1 MSVAISRYNEIIKEY
16 DRKRLKLFHD
26 KDAKQK
32 EIYSKVPRIK
42 EIDDTIASL
51 SVSTAKDLL
60 LSPNASSTNPLSN
73 MRKQIATLKQEKESL
88 ISSNFPKGFLD
99 PVYECNDC
107 RDTGFLGN
115 SRCHCFKKQIIDALY
130 EQSNLKEILALE
142 NFEHFDISLFSNT
155 QTDSSTGLTPIDN
168 MYRNLEIANDF
179 VNNFGT
185 NFSNLFIYGATG
197 VGKTFLTNCIAK
209 KLMDSSYSVAY
220 LSSIRLFEILA
231 DVTFGRGDT
240 DAQLQY
246 SNIYDCDLLIIDD
259 LGTEVNNNFTS
270 SRLFDCINERFL
282 NRKPV
287 IISTNLA
294 LSDLRD
300 TYSERIFS
308 RITSNYTLMKIFG
321 DDLRVK
327 KALS

>member
-1 MSVAISRYNEIIKEY
+1 MSVTTSRYNEIIKEY
-16 DRKRLKLFHD
+16 DKKRLKLFHD

-42 EIDDTIASL
+42 EIDDDIASM
-51 SVSTAKDLL
+51 SVSTARNMLL
-60 LSPNASSTNPLSN
+60 APDSYGKEAMTVL
-73 MRKQIATLKQEKESL
+73 RKKIAELKKEKETL
-88 ISSNFPKGFLD
+88 MASNFPKEFLD
-99 PVYECNDC
+99 PIYECPDC
-107 RDTGFLGN
+107 RDTGYLGN
-115 SRCHCFKKQIIDALY
+115 VRCHCFKKQIIDALY
-130 EQSNLKEILALE
+130 EQSNLKEILAVE
-142 NFEHFDISLFSNT
+142 NFEHFDIGLFSST
-155 QTDSSTGLTPIDN
+155 QVDEATGMTPIAN
-168 MYRNLEIANDF
+168 MYRNLEIANNF
-179 VNNFGT
+179 VEQFGES
-185 NFSNLFIYGATG
+185 FSNLFIYGETG

-209 KLMDSSYSVAY
+209 KLMDSSHSVVY

-240 DAQLQY
+240 DAQMQY
-246 SNIYDCDLLIIDD
+246 ANIYDCDLLIIDD

-321 DDLRVK
+321 EDLRVK